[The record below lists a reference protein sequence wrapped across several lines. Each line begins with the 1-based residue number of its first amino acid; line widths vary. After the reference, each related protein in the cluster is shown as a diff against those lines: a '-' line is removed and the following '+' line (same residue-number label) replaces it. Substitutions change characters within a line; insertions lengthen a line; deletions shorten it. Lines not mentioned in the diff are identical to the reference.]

1 MCLIHFIKNN
11 IKQKNKFSKVFP
23 ILTKKCCICYDE
35 KINIIECI
43 NPICNDGII
52 CIECF
57 EKFDDRQKQVCPLCR
72 EKQFAI
78 ITDRIKKEKKIND
91 KKKKKIKTN
100 KCKLYCFEKI
110 KITLCTII
118 CMGGSY
124 AIGLFLIFLFFS
136 QDLNITVK
144 TTNPMFFMIIGFIFI
159 IIIIFL
165 CICCFRLRENMRN

>member
-57 EKFDDRQKQVCPLCR
+57 EKFDDRQKQICPLCR
-72 EKQFAI
+72 EKQFSI
-78 ITDRIKKEKKIND
+78 ITDHIKKEKKIND
-91 KKKKKIKTN
+91 MKKEKTKTN
-100 KCKLYCFEKI
+100 KCKCYYLENLRI
-110 KITLCTII
+110 MLCTII

-124 AIGLFLIFLFFS
+124 AIGLFLFFLFFRE
-136 QDLNITVK
+136 DLNIVVQ
-144 TTNPMFFMIIGFIFI
+144 TTNPVFFMIIGFVFI

-165 CICCFRLRENMRN
+165 CICCFRLKENMKD